1 MTITVETRGFETAIF
16 KINRFAEFSRNDL
29 LSALAETVRKQTLR
43 RFVVTKTAPSGA
55 RWAPLKNPGK
65 NRGSGD
71 ILVDS
76 GRLMGSI
83 SSKVSGSTAEVGTN
97 VFYGKFHQYGT
108 RKMVARPFL
117 GMNATDVAE
126 LRIVAER
133 FIMMATGAF

>member
-1 MTITVETRGFETAIF
+1 
-16 KINRFAEFSRNDL
+16 
-29 LSALAETVRKQTLR
+29 
-43 RFVVTKTAPSGA
+43 
-55 RWAPLKNPGK
+55 
-65 NRGSGD
+65 
-71 ILVDS
+71 
-76 GRLMGSI
+76 MGSI